1 MPHSPVAA
9 MAPLLGVTLVA
20 YVVGVFAMSFWARGR
35 IESAEDY
42 VVAGRR
48 LPLSLAWAT
57 LFATWFGA
65 GTLLTATDEVRTN
78 GLELAALDPFGAGVC
93 LLLAGWFFATRL
105 WKLELLTLADF
116 YGRRFGPRAE
126 VVAAV
131 VMIPGY
137 FGWIAAQFV
146 ALAGVLELF
155 FGIDPSVGIALVAGV
170 GAGYTL
176 IGGMWS
182 VTLTDAAQMVGIILG
197 LVVLAVVVL
206 FELGDGAAGAGAA
219 RLAAETPPAMWTVVP
234 TGSLAAFTGWLGVFC
249 AGALG
254 NLPGQDLA
262 QRIFAARSA
271 LVAKRA
277 CLVAGVLY
285 LGVGALPLLLGLAGN
300 LLVPEHDEAILPL
313 LASLFLS
320 PALAVVFL
328 VTVLSA
334 VLSTIDSAILSPAS
348 VLGQN
353 LLARIPQRRISP
365 LRLQEIAVVIVA
377 ACSVAFAYAGEGAY
391 ELLEL
396 AYEIGL
402 VGLLVPLAIGLYSER
417 GGERAALAS
426 MLVGTLAWAA
436 HLVLGWET
444 FLDLGPPMGLSCAGL
459 GVLAYLAFGERAASS
474 AERRPQLG

>member
-1 MPHSPVAA
+1 MPDRF
-9 MAPLLGVTLVA
+9 APLLGTTLVV
-20 YVVGVFAMSFWARGR
+20 YVVLAFGLSFWARGR
-35 IESAEDY
+35 IASAEDY

-65 GTLLTATDEVRTN
+65 GTLLTATDEVRSH

-126 VVAAV
+126 LVAAV

-155 FGIDPSVGIALVAGV
+155 FGIDPTLGIALVAGV

-182 VTLTDAAQMVGIILG
+182 VTLTDAAQMVGIVVG
-197 LVVLAVVVL
+197 LVVLSGAVL
-206 FELGDGAAGAGAA
+206 LELGDGAAGAGAV
-219 RLAAETPPAMWTVVP
+219 RLLDETPPAMWTVVP
-234 TGSLAAFTGWLGVFC
+234 TETLAAFTAWLGVFC

-271 LVAKRA
+271 VVAKRA

-285 LGVGALPLLLGLAGN
+285 LAVGLLPLLLGLAGN
-300 LLVPEHDEAILPL
+300 LLVPNHEQAILPL

-348 VLGQN
+348 VLGRN
-353 LLARIPQRRISP
+353 LLGRIPQRRVSP
-365 LRLQEIAVVIVA
+365 LRLQEFSVVIVT
-377 ACSVAFAYAGEGAY
+377 ACSLAFAYAGEDAY
-391 ELLEL
+391 SLLEL

-402 VGLLVPLAIGLYSER
+402 VGLLVPLAVGLYSAR
-417 GGERAALAS
+417 GGEPAALAS
-426 MLVGTLAWAA
+426 MIVGTLAWAA
-436 HLVLGWET
+436 HLGLGWET

-459 GVLAYLAFGERAASS
+459 GVLAYGAFAFAPRGESRL
-474 AERRPQLG
+474 RPQV

>member
-1 MPHSPVAA
+1 MPDGF
-9 MAPLLGVTLVA
+9 APLLGTTLVG
-20 YVVGVFAMSFWARGR
+20 YVVFAFGLSFWARGR
-35 IESAEDY
+35 IASAEDY

-65 GTLLTATDEVRTN
+65 GTLLTATDEVRSH

-126 VVAAV
+126 LAAAV
-131 VMIPGY
+131 VMVPGY

-155 FGIDPSVGIALVAGV
+155 FGIDPILGIALVAGV

-182 VTLTDAAQMVGIILG
+182 VTLTDAAQMVGIVVG
-197 LVVLAVVVL
+197 LVVLSGAVL
-206 FELGDGAAGAGAA
+206 LELGDGAAGAGAV
-219 RLAAETPPAMWTVVP
+219 RLLDETPPAMWTVVP
-234 TGSLAAFTGWLGVFC
+234 TETLAAFTAWLGVFC

-271 LVAKRA
+271 VVAKRA

-285 LGVGALPLLLGLAGN
+285 LAVGLLPLLLGLAGN
-300 LLVPEHDEAILPL
+300 LLVPNQEQAILPL

-348 VLGQN
+348 VLGRN
-353 LLARIPQRRISP
+353 LLGRIPQRRVSP
-365 LRLQEIAVVIVA
+365 LRLQEISVVIVT
-377 ACSVAFAYAGEGAY
+377 ACSLAFAYAGEDAY
-391 ELLEL
+391 SLLEL

-402 VGLLVPLAIGLYSER
+402 VGLLVPLAVGLYSAR
-417 GGERAALAS
+417 GGEPAALAS
-426 MLVGTLAWAA
+426 MIVGTLAWAV
-436 HLVLGWET
+436 HLGLGWET

-459 GVLAYLAFGERAASS
+459 GALAYGAFAS
-474 AERRPQLG
+474 RPRSEGRI